1 VRNSGELWLA
11 SRYRIVMH
19 STNMARQCKFV
30 QKIQLFAL
38 RSSRT
43 ATEVV
48 LRKLDV
54 LILSRV
60 SERNQKESLLPCV
73 RCIVGDRSAL
83 YRACLTACLRNY
95 QFFSVNLESKA

>member
-11 SRYRIVMH
+11 SRYSIIMH
-19 STNMARQCKFV
+19 STNMARQCKFA
-30 QKIQLFAL
+30 QKIQLFTL
-38 RSSRT
+38 LYSRS

-60 SERNQKESLLPCV
+60 SERNQEVSLLPCV
-73 RCIVGDRSAL
+73 QCIVGDRSAL
-83 YRACLTACLRNY
+83 CHASWRVYAII
-95 QFFSVNLESKA
+95 SSSP

>member
-11 SRYRIVMH
+11 SRYRIIMH
-19 STNMARQCKFV
+19 SANMARQCKFV
-30 QKIQLFAL
+30 QNIRLFTL
-38 RSSRT
+38 CYSRT

-60 SERNQKESLLPCV
+60 SERNQESQLPCV

-83 YRACLTACLRNY
+83 CRASRRVYTII
-95 QFFSVNLESKA
+95 SSSP